1 MEIGIGILAFLVYII
16 FVMAWYLLL
25 KRSNRGG
32 ELLGLIIVCAF
43 ME

>member
-25 KRSNRGG
+25 KRSIA
-32 ELLGLIIVCAF
+32 EAML
-43 ME
+43 